1 MILGEILGDTQRDTA
16 GDGTTLDDLF
26 RRAGVRRPEALA
38 LIDPPN
44 RASFTD
50 GAPRALSYA
59 QADRAISGFAA
70 YLRRLGLATDTVV
83 ALQLPN
89 TVEGV
94 IALLGV
100 MRARLIAAPLPLLWR
115 KQEMVD
121 ALGRVGAK
129 AIVTTARIG
138 DTAHAELAMQVAAEL
153 FPIRY
158 VCAFGRD
165 LPDGVV
171 PLDDVFTTEHP
182 DVVQP
187 PARPGSAAAH
197 VAAVTFDL
205 GADGPFAVAR
215 NHRELVAGGLAP
227 YLESGAAPDA
237 AILSAIPLA
246 SFAGMALSVLP
257 WLLSGGTL
265 ALHHGFEPATFAA
278 QCRQQNGGTIVLPG
292 PALAAV
298 AAAGCLGE
306 ESKSIVALWRS
317 PERLMTSAAWR
328 GDAALIDIASFGEIG
343 LLASRRGLDGMP
355 APIPCGIIEAPHGAA
370 GAVSVAETMRTGD
383 GTLALRGP
391 MVPAHAFPPGAEH
404 GPEPH
409 LAADAAGFVE
419 SGFGCRLERDSQ
431 TLALT
436 GPRGGITTIGGY
448 RFRTREVDAQVA
460 SVDPRATIVALPDAL
475 LGQRLAGSAPDRA
488 ATAALLL
495 ANGVNPLIAGAFR
508 PRIAA

>member
-1 MILGEILGDTQRDTA
+1 MILDDTQRDSA

-50 GAPRALSYA
+50 GAPRSLSYA
-59 QADRAISGFAA
+59 QADRAIASFAA

-89 TVEGV
+89 TVEGI
-94 IALLGV
+94 IALLGI
-100 MRARLIAAPLPLLWR
+100 MRARMIAAPLPLLWR

-121 ALGRVGAK
+121 ALGRIGAK

-138 DTAHAELAMQVAAEL
+138 DSAHAELAMQVAAEL

-165 LPDGVV
+165 PPDGVV
-171 PLDDVFTTEHP
+171 PLDEIFAPNHA

-197 VAAVTFDL
+197 VAAVTFDI
-205 GADGPFAVAR
+205 GADGFVAVAR
-215 NHRELVAGGLAP
+215 NHMEMVAGGLAP

-237 AILSAIPLA
+237 AILSAIPPA

-265 ALHHGFEPATFAA
+265 ALHHGFDPATFAA
-278 QCRQQNGGTIVLPG
+278 QCRTQNGGTIVLPG

-298 AAAGCLGE
+298 AAAGCLNDQ
-306 ESKSIVALWRS
+306 SKTIAALWRS
-317 PERLMTSAAWR
+317 PERLAASAPWR
-328 GDAALIDIASFGEIG
+328 GEAALIDIASFGEIG

-355 APIPCGIIEAPHGAA
+355 VPIPCGIIEAPRGAA

-383 GTLALRGP
+383 GALALRG
-391 MVPAHAFPPGAEH
+391 
-404 GPEPH
+404 
-409 LAADAAGFVE
+409 
-419 SGFGCRLERDSQ
+419 
-431 TLALT
+431 
-436 GPRGGITTIGGY
+436 
-448 RFRTREVDAQVA
+448 
-460 SVDPRATIVALPDAL
+460 
-475 LGQRLAGSAPDRA
+475 GSAGAGGPD
-488 ATAALLL
+488 TM
-495 ANGVNPLIAGAFR
+495 
-508 PRIAA
+508 

>member
-1 MILGEILGDTQRDTA
+1 MILGNNLGDTQRDTA
-16 GDGTTLDDLF
+16 TDGTTLDDLF
-26 RRAGVRRPEALA
+26 RRAGVRRPEARA
-38 LIDPPN
+38 LIDPSN
-44 RASFTD
+44 RESFTD
-50 GAPRALSYA
+50 GAPRSLSYA

-100 MRARLIAAPLPLLWR
+100 LRARLIAAPLPLLWR

-121 ALGRVGAK
+121 ALGRIGAK
-129 AIVTTARIG
+129 ALVTAARIG
-138 DTAHAELAMQVAAEL
+138 DSAHAELAMQVAAEL

-171 PLDDVFTTEHP
+171 PLDEIFVPDHV

-197 VAAVTFDL
+197 VAAVTFDI
-205 GADGPFAVAR
+205 GVDGLVAVAR
-215 NHRELVAGGLAP
+215 NHMELVAGGLAP
-227 YLESGAAPDA
+227 YLESGAARDA
-237 AILSAIPLA
+237 AILSAIPPG
-246 SFAGMALSVLP
+246 SFAGIALTVMP

-265 ALHHGFEPATFAA
+265 ALHHGFDPNIFTE
-278 QCRQQNGGTIVLPG
+278 QCRQQNSGTIVLPG
-292 PALAAV
+292 PALAAI

-317 PERLMTSAAWR
+317 PERLAAGAPWR
-328 GDAALIDIASFGEIG
+328 GKAALVDIASFGEIG
-343 LLASRRGLDGMP
+343 LLAARRGLDGMP
-355 APIPCGIIEAPHGAA
+355 APIRCGLIEAPRGAA
-370 GAVSVAETMRTGD
+370 GAVSVAETMRTGA
-383 GTLALRGP
+383 GTLALRGS
-391 MVPAHAFPPGAEH
+391 MVPVHAFPPGAEH

-419 SGFGCRLERDSQ
+419 SGFGCRIERDSQ
-431 TLALT
+431 TLAVT
-436 GPRGGITTIGGY
+436 GPRGGITSIGGY
-448 RFRTREVDAQVA
+448 RFRTRDLDAQVA
-460 SVDPRATIVALPDAL
+460 SADPAATIVALPDAL
-475 LGQRLAGSAPDRA
+475 LGQRLAGATPDRA

-495 ANGVNPLIAGAFR
+495 ANGANPLIAGAFR

>member
-1 MILGEILGDTQRDTA
+1 
-16 GDGTTLDDLF
+16 
-26 RRAGVRRPEALA
+26 
-38 LIDPPN
+38 
-44 RASFTD
+44 
-50 GAPRALSYA
+50 
-59 QADRAISGFAA
+59 
-70 YLRRLGLATDTVV
+70 
-83 ALQLPN
+83 
-89 TVEGV
+89 
-94 IALLGV
+94 
-100 MRARLIAAPLPLLWR
+100 
-115 KQEMVD
+115 MVD

-138 DTAHAELAMQVAAEL
+138 NTAHAELAMQVAAEL

-171 PLDDVFTTEHP
+171 PLDEIFAPDQV

-187 PARPGSAAAH
+187 PARPGSAATH

-205 GADGPFAVAR
+205 GADGLVPVAR
-215 NHRELVAGGLAP
+215 NHMELVAGGLAP
-227 YLESGAAPDA
+227 YLESDAAPDA
-237 AILSAIPLA
+237 VILSAIPPA
-246 SFAGMALSVLP
+246 SFSGMALSVLP

-265 ALHHGFEPATFAA
+265 ALHHGFESATFAA
-278 QCRQQNGGTIVLPG
+278 QCRLQHGGTIVLPG
-292 PALAAV
+292 PALAAI
-298 AAAGCLGE
+298 AAAGCLGDQT
-306 ESKSIVALWRS
+306 KSIVALWRS
-317 PERLMTSAAWR
+317 PERLTTSAPWR

-355 APIPCGIIEAPHGAA
+355 VPIPCGLIETPHGAA
-370 GAVSVAETMRTGD
+370 GAVNVAETMRTAA

-391 MVPAHAFPPGAEH
+391 MVPRHAFPPGAEH

-431 TLALT
+431 TLAVT

-448 RFRTREVDAQVA
+448 RFRTRDFDAQVA
-460 SVDPRATIVALPDAL
+460 SVDPAATIVALPDAL
-475 LGQRLAGSAPDRA
+475 LGQRLAGATPDRA

-495 ANGVNPLIAGAFR
+495 ASGANPLIAGAFR